1 VTNWSTATVLMPAA
15 FASSSAGFRA
25 DGSLGLKTIAS
36 TPAAIRSRMSWS
48 WPAAS
53 VLRWIVV
60 SCETWPEASASAL
73 AVQTCS
79 SRKPLPTP
87 PPFE

>member
-1 VTNWSTATVLMPAA
+1 
-15 FASSSAGFRA
+15 
-25 DGSLGLKTIAS
+25 
-36 TPAAIRSRMSWS
+36 MSWS

-60 SCETWPEASASAL
+60 SWETWPDASASAL

-87 PPFE
+87 PPFEYPIV